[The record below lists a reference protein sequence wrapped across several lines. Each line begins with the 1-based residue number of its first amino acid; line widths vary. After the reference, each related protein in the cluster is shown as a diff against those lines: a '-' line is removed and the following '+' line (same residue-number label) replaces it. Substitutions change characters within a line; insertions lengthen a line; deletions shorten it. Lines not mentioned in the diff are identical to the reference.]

1 MRYFPAA
8 SIPQYDRKSGTD
20 SKIGA
25 FQCTHINTAT
35 GTTDNIYM
43 ETYFTTGHEAR
54 TSGKDFPDVLIN
66 RHANQLSDSQLAAFF
81 GQQPRQLPADRE
93 VSALLVN
100 IMHLAGVFPQV
111 VQLPEVDI
119 GIAVRPRTEPMD
131 QLVTI
136 GPDAVMRP
144 YAADGWVIVITG
156 NRATSASR
164 APFRCGTGVAAKRRP
179 FRPGPRRRRRR
190 AASGHSRYSA
200 PAPGRPYRDGY
211 ARATP

>member
-1 MRYFPAA
+1 MHMRYFPAA

-144 YAADGWVIVITG
+144 YAADGWVIVIPVSYTHLDVYKRQLR
-156 NRATSASR
+156 NQTRY
-164 APFRCGTGVAAKRRP
+164 AKHYI
-179 FRPGPRRRRRR
+179 
-190 AASGHSRYSA
+190 SIY
-200 PAPGRPYRDGY
+200 
-211 ARATP
+211 